1 MSPRLPYLI
10 FCRLLAWLAL
20 LTRSHTALHA
30 EILVLRHEVA
40 LLQRT
45 GAKPRP
51 DWCDRAILAALSRL
65 LPAWLLGHRLVT
77 PETLLRWHRRLVA
90 KKWTYPNTPGRPPLA
105 PETAALIERLAAENP
120 SWGYVRIQGELQKLG
135 IRVSRATI
143 QRLLRHRHIP
153 PAPKRDRLTW
163 RRFLTAHASTAL
175 ACDFAHVDCAVTL
188 QRLYLLFVIELET
201 RYVHL
206 LGVTANPDGAW
217 TAQAARNLLMD
228 LGERADAFNVL
239 IRDRAGQFTDTF
251 DAVLADA
258 GITVVKT
265 SARCPQANA
274 IAERWIR
281 TLRAELTDRML
292 ILGPRHL
299 RRVLSEYVRHYNQAR
314 PHRALGLQPP
324 RPPADIIDLAAQRRI
339 RRKPILGGLI
349 NEYEQA
355 A

>member
-1 MSPRLPYLI
+1 VSPRLPYLI

-20 LTRSHTALHA
+20 LTRSRAALHA

-40 LLQRT
+40 LLRRT
-45 GAKPRP
+45 GTKPKP
-51 DWCDRAILAALSRL
+51 DWSDRAILAALSRL
-65 LPAWLLGHRLVT
+65 LPA
-77 PETLLRWHRRLVA
+77 
-90 KKWTYPNTPGRPPLA
+90 
-105 PETAALIERLAAENP
+105 ENP
-120 SWGYVRIQGELQKLG
+120 AWGYVRIQGELQKLG
-135 IRVSRATI
+135 VRVSRASI
-143 QRLLRHRHIP
+143 QRLLRRRRIP

-188 QRLYLLFVIELET
+188 QRLYLFFVIELET

-206 LGVTANPDGAW
+206 LGVTTNPDGAW

-239 IRDRAGQFTDTF
+239 IRDRAGQFTDVF
-251 DAVLADA
+251 DAALAAA

-265 SARCPQANA
+265 PARCPKANA

-292 ILGPRHL
+292 ILGARHL
-299 RRVLSEYVRHYNQAR
+299 RRVLTEYVRHYNQAR

-324 RPPADIIDLAAQRRI
+324 RPPAYVVDLAQHHLI
-339 RRKPILGGLI
+339 RRKPVLGGLI
-349 NEYEQA
+349 NEYERA